1 LINKIYTGIMYAG
14 LTILM
19 VFAPLARSATTTR
32 LWAIMIMMVVM
43 YAVVFAGVGR
53 RVNGSDGM
61 DLGLPRRT
69 FGAPRNDRSLDSLP
83 TAGRT
88 TN

>member
-1 LINKIYTGIMYAG
+1 
-14 LTILM
+14 
-19 VFAPLARSATTTR
+19 
-32 LWAIMIMMVVM
+32 M